1 MSLFCVS
8 YLAGKVVYA
17 RVKFDCH
24 RLKKKKKKETA
35 VYLME
40 AILGTNIDDVL
51 AVTYL

>member
-17 RVKFDCH
+17 RVKFDCL
-24 RLKKKKKKETA
+24 RLKKKKTA

-51 AVTYL
+51 AVTNL

>member
-17 RVKFDCH
+17 RVKFDCL
-24 RLKKKKKKETA
+24 RLKKKKKKTA

-51 AVTYL
+51 AVTNL

>member
-17 RVKFDCH
+17 RVKFDCL
-24 RLKKKKKKETA
+24 RLKKKKKTA

-51 AVTYL
+51 AVTNL